1 MDCDVALLAPLDGE
15 RLINSI
21 VVPRPIAGVTIHDRD
36 GVRNLAPLVTSIS
49 CCLSGTAGHIVPR
62 TCASVPRCGQ

>member
-21 VVPRPIAGVTIHDRD
+21 VVSRPIAWVTIHDRD

-49 CCLSGTAGHIVPR
+49 RLPKVPE
-62 TCASVPRCGQ
+62 T